1 MKIRTRLIVFAV
13 FVAVLVGGVGV
24 YGVSGLKYVNQGMKT
39 IYETNLGN
47 ISGLAGV
54 SENYLR
60 IQVSLFKLSTNQSET
75 VRGSVRE
82 GELLPAIAYI
92 DDFLANFDGSSLSE
106 SGQNFLNMLMDR
118 QTSLKGKIDQFLS
131 AMDSGFTKDELLV
144 KYSSIESAMQG
155 VKVICDS
162 LIEENTQAAELKY
175 QSAVGVQSQMIQIMT
190 AIIAIALVV
199 CLIFARVIIQS
210 ISKPIKGMQDGLTR
224 IAEGDLTVSL
234 QNADRTEMG
243 VLSGHLSTTIDS
255 LRALIGQVHYA
266 SESIS
271 EAGGKLSGMTDKTGE
286 SANQVAD
293 SIGEIAKGASELAVH
308 AEEIIRLMQR
318 TSEQTLEGSEKLH
331 VTTESAMAS
340 SQLAAKGQ
348 EIIED
353 AVTRIQSLN
362 EAMELVHESI
372 YKLKAQS
379 DSIGDIITTI
389 LTISGQTNLLALN
402 ANIEAARAGEHGR
415 GFAVVAG
422 EVRVLSEE
430 TGKAADSITQ
440 IIGGIQRDVEAVTNM
455 IENSV
460 KEVEIAASVM
470 HSGKASLEEVVRQS
484 AVASQHCEDLSLLF
498 KDIESSAEKSSGAVE
513 SISAI
518 IEESAASSQEV
529 SAAAQEQTATVD
541 GIAEYVAH
549 LNGLSERL
557 KQEVQMFRI

>member
-24 YGVSGLKYVNQGMKT
+24 YGVSGLKYVNQGMKA

-92 DDFLANFDGSSLSE
+92 DDFLTNFDGSSLSE

-271 EAGGKLSGMTDKTGE
+271 EAGGKLSGMTEKTGE

-340 SQLAAKGQ
+340 SHLAAKGQ

-362 EAMELVHESI
+362 EAMELVHESV

>member
-82 GELLPAIAYI
+82 GELLPAIVYI
-92 DDFLANFDGSSLSE
+92 DDFLTNFDGSSLSE

-271 EAGGKLSGMTDKTGE
+271 EAGGKLSGMTEKTGE

-362 EAMELVHESI
+362 EAMELVHESV

-460 KEVEIAASVM
+460 KEVEIAANVM

>member
-92 DDFLANFDGSSLSE
+92 DDFLTNFDGSSLSE

-271 EAGGKLSGMTDKTGE
+271 EAGGKLSGMTEKTGE

-362 EAMELVHESI
+362 EAMELVHESV

-460 KEVEIAASVM
+460 KEVEIAANVM